1 MKVLRTIAFAMSV
14 ALLAA
19 TPSGTL
25 AQPAQAQIYTCS
37 MHTNVAE
44 AKAGACPVCSMALK
58 ARPMTAG
65 EQSVVDFFK
74 AYDAAFVAKDT
85 DKLATMYAPETT
97 VFEGGGINDG
107 WKNYR
112 DTHLGPEL
120 KAYEN
125 LEFSHSS
132 VVPHLIGADG
142 AYVTAEYAIK
152 AKTGERVTDSG
163 GLATYALV
171 KSGGDWKIKH
181 THTSAKRRAPA
192 GGLIQDHA
200 GR

>member
-1 MKVLRTIAFAMSV
+1 MKFFGMVGLVV
-14 ALLAA
+14 ALVV
-19 TPSGTL
+19 GTASPAPMH
-25 AQPAQAQIYTCS
+25 AQDAGGSLFSCS
-37 MHTNVAE
+37 MHPGVAA

-74 AYDAAFVAKDT
+74 AYDTAFVAKDT
-85 DKLATMYAPETT
+85 DKLGAMYAPETT

-120 KAYEN
+120 KAFEN
-125 LEFSHSS
+125 LEFVHSS
-132 VVPHLIGADG
+132 VVPHLIGADA
-142 AYVTAEYAIK
+142 AYVTAEYALK

-163 GLATYALV
+163 GLATYTLM
-171 KSGGDWKIKH
+171 KSGGAWKIRH

-192 GGLIQDHA
+192 GGLGQ
-200 GR
+200 